1 MPIVLDKPSSFFDT
15 FHRKPT
21 QQKTTHYCPG
31 CGHGILH
38 KLIAEA
44 ISAAELQDR
53 CIIMAPV
60 GCSVF
65 LYYYFECASISI
77 PHGRAPA
84 VATGISRM
92 RPDAILVCYQGD
104 GDLAAI
110 GTNNAIHAASRGE
123 KIITFFVNN
132 NVYGMTGGQMAP
144 TTLLNQKTTT
154 TPYGRTLENEGAPL
168 PVAEIMATLDAPGLV
183 ARTAVN
189 SPRNIQKTRRLI
201 RRGFEAMKDGKGY
214 VFIEVLS
221 HCPTNWRKT
230 PEEACRWI
238 DEVVTKVYPLK
249 LFKDDLDTREPLCRE
264 HPRGGFP
271 ELVKALGVR
280 AEEQDAGGVPPALP
294 NGTDTLTFKGAGFG
308 GQGVL
313 SLGLL
318 LANTAMRKAWEVTWL
333 PSYGPEMRGGVAY
346 SSVVISRKPIG
357 SPVVDC
363 PDILIALN
371 KPSIF
376 KLGPLVPEQGTIVYN
391 SSMIDELPPDLS
403 AGTVAGVPATDLAA
417 EAGSQKAANTVALGC
432 LAGITGLL
440 TREEIAGALR
450 ETYSKPAVYDLNLR
464 ALDAGWR
471 HGVRQGTDA

>member
-1 MPIVLDKPSSFFDT
+1 MPVVLDKPRSFFDT
-15 FHRKPT
+15 FTRKPS

-44 ISAAELQDR
+44 ISELGIQDR
-53 CIIMAPV
+53 CVIMAPV

-65 LYYYFECASISI
+65 LYYYFECASISM

-84 VATGISRM
+84 VATGISRNH
-92 RPDAILVCYQGD
+92 PDAILVCYQGD

-110 GTNNAIHAASRGE
+110 GTNNAIHAANRGE

-154 TPYGRTLENEGAPL
+154 TPYGRSLENEGTPL
-168 PVAEIMATLDAPGLV
+168 PVAELMAALDAPGLV
-183 ARTAVN
+183 ARVAVN
-189 SPRNIQKTRRLI
+189 SPKNIQKARKII
-201 RRGFEAMKDGKGY
+201 RRGFQAQKEGKGY

-238 DEVVTKVYPLK
+238 DEVVTKVYPLQV
-249 LFKDDLDTREPLCRE
+249 FKDELNAREPLRRE
-264 HPRGGFP
+264 RSRGGFP
-271 ELVKALGVR
+271 ELVKALGLR
-280 AEEQDAGGVPPALP
+280 EDETEAPAAPPSLPTDAEVI
-294 NGTDTLTFKGAGFG
+294 TFKGAGFG

-318 LANTAMRKAWEVTWL
+318 LANTAMRKGWEVTWL

-346 SSVVISRKPIG
+346 SSVVVSRRPIG
-357 SPVVDC
+357 SPVVDN

-371 KPSIF
+371 RPSLF
-376 KLGPLVPEQGTIVYN
+376 KLGPLVPEHGTIVYN
-391 SSMIDELPPDLS
+391 SSMVEAVPSEL
-403 AGTVAGVPATDLAA
+403 AAKTVVGVPATDLAA
-417 EAGSQKAANTVALGC
+417 EAGSPKAANTVALGC
-432 LAGITGLL
+432 LARLTGLL
-440 TREEIAGALR
+440 KREEITGALR
-450 ETYSKPAVYDLNLR
+450 ETYTKPAIYDLNLR
-464 ALDAGWR
+464 ALDAGW
-471 HGVRQGTDA
+471 QFADSSKSES